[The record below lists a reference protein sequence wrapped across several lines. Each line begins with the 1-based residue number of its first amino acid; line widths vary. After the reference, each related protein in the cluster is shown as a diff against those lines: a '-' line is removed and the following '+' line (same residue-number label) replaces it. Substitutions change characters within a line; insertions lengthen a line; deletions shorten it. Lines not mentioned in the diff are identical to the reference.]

1 MNTSPISNQ
10 LRLVRREF
18 AEFRH
23 GGVVLSSEDAECFVK
38 RLDGIILDAL
48 NLEAAAELRRWNK
61 ESAQERDRLITPRS
75 VVVLNAF
82 RNDPKIVPL
91 FPGRG
96 PNHPHSRS

>member
-23 GGVVLSSEDAECFVK
+23 GGVVLTSEDAECFVK

-48 NLEAAAELRRWNK
+48 NLEAAADARRW
-61 ESAQERDRLITPRS
+61 EREHDRLMTPSS
-75 VVVLNAF
+75 VVVLSAF

-96 PNHPHSRS
+96 PTHRHGRS

>member
-1 MNTSPISNQ
+1 MNTSPISKQ

-23 GGVVLSSEDAECFVK
+23 GGVVLTSEDAECFVK

-48 NLEAAAELRRWNK
+48 NLEAAADASRWDRDNAK
-61 ESAQERDRLITPRS
+61 DRERLMTPRS

-82 RNDPKIVPL
+82 RNDPKVVPL
-91 FPGRG
+91 FPGRS
-96 PNHPHSRS
+96 PTHPHGRS